1 MPALA
6 KPARVNTIPLPPRNG
21 LLGAD
26 TDVLVVG
33 GGPAGIGAAVGAAR
47 AGAKTV
53 LVERY
58 GFLGGNATAAL
69 VMPLMSFHTQRPTFE
84 KHGITNLLPTDH
96 GPGHPVIA
104 GVVKELLERLVGS
117 GGAIAPSIKTGYV
130 VPFDPEIFK
139 LATLQL
145 LDDAGVQF
153 LFHAFASD
161 VLGKGKVEGAVFETK
176 SGPVVI
182 KARCVVDCTGDGDL
196 AAAAGAPYRVGR
208 DSDGLVQP
216 MTLMFRMG
224 EFEQAA
230 FQAYAAAHPDQW
242 RGVHG
247 LWDLVRQATA
257 NGELELA
264 REDIL
269 FFATP
274 HPREVS
280 VNSTRVTRVLGID
293 VWDLS
298 YAEWESRRQLRQ
310 LIAFLKKYVPG
321 FANSYAIQ
329 SGVNIGVR
337 ETRRI
342 VGDYM
347 LSADDL
353 LRARKFPD
361 AIARGTYPVDIH
373 NPAGK
378 GTVLKRIPPD
388 EAYDIPLRAL
398 LPQNVDNLLVAG
410 RCISGTHEA
419 LSSYRVMPIAMA
431 TGQAA
436 GVAAALAAKSRRSPR
451 EIPVR
456 KVQQELL
463 RQGADLRLQ
472 PTDQNPASRP
482 PAERARPATTPR

>member
-1 MPALA
+1 MPSLARPKHAVAL
-6 KPARVNTIPLPPRNG
+6 TLPPRSAT
-21 LLGAD
+21 LAAE

-33 GGPAGIGAAVGAAR
+33 GGPAGIGAALGAAR
-47 AGAKTV
+47 AGARVV

-58 GFLGGNATAAL
+58 AFLGGNATAAL

-96 GPGHPVIA
+96 GPGYPVIA
-104 GVVKELLERLVGS
+104 GAVKEFLEQLVAA

-130 VPFDPEIFK
+130 VPFDPEAFK
-139 LATLQL
+139 LVALEL
-145 LDDAGVQF
+145 LDSAGVEF

-161 VLGKGKVEGAVFETK
+161 VLGGHHVEGAVFETK

-182 KARCVVDCTGDGDL
+182 KAAVVVDCTGDGDL
-196 AAAAGAPYRVGR
+196 AARAGAPYQVGR
-208 DSDGLVQP
+208 DADGLVQP

-224 EFEQAA
+224 EFEHAA
-230 FQAYAAAHPDQW
+230 FQAYAREHPDQW

-247 LWDLVRQATA
+247 LWDLARQATER
-257 NGELELA
+257 GELELT

-280 VNSTRVTRVLGID
+280 VNSTRVTRVLGTD

-298 YAEWESRRQLRQ
+298 YAEWESRRQMRQ
-310 LIAFLKKYVPG
+310 VVAFLRKYVPG
-321 FANSYAIQ
+321 FTHSYAIQ
-329 SGVNIGVR
+329 SGVQTGVR

-342 VGDYM
+342 VGEY
-347 LSADDL
+347 LLTAEDL
-353 LRARKFPD
+353 LSARKFPD
-361 AIARGTYPVDIH
+361 VIARGTYPVDIH

-388 EAYDIPLRAL
+388 DAYDIPLRAL
-398 LPQNVDNLLVAG
+398 IPQRVDRLLVAG

-419 LSSYRVMPIAMA
+419 HSSYRVMPIAMA

-436 GVAAALAAKSRRSPR
+436 GVTAAIGAKLKRSPR
-451 EIPVR
+451 DVPIEQ
-456 KVQQELL
+456 VQTELL
-463 RQGADLRLQ
+463 RQGADITRQRREPLRG
-472 PTDQNPASRP
+472 PAGLG
-482 PAERARPATTPR
+482 AGL